1 MAIRSK
7 FSVLL
12 LAASL
17 TACGGGSSP
26 PTPGAAE
33 PPASA
38 PPAGCDG
45 SCATAN
51 SFLTSAEVGRII
63 AQAVNEA
70 AAINQPAT
78 IAVSDR
84 VGNILGVFVMD
95 GAPRFAAI
103 DGGRGIQGG
112 LEGVDA
118 VPSELAAIAKAI
130 TGAYL
135 SSEGNAFTTRTASQI
150 VQQNFN
156 PGEFN
161 QPGGPLFGVQFSQ
174 LPCSDLNRR
183 FGVHGTIGPKRSPLG
198 LSADPGGMPLYK
210 EGVPVGAIG
219 VMADGIYGLDIVI
232 SDRDVNPDELI
243 AIAGSFGFAA
253 PTDRQ
258 GDRITVDGKT
268 FRFSDVDANDLTSD
282 PASAPSFAATNG
294 SMGDLF
300 TVPAYFDGQLLDG
313 VAFGQPESGIRPA
326 GPFLNGLDAFV
337 LVDDDN
343 NNRYP
348 PRAGTDG
355 GAALT
360 EEEVTELLR
369 QALDVANRARAQ
381 IRRPLSSQ
389 ARVTVSIVDSN
400 GVILALARTRDAPV
414 FGTDVSLQKARTA
427 AFYSGDFAADDLA
440 AAPNTT
446 YVDVTPIDD
455 NTVDIAFGE
464 TIVMFDYV
472 VALREFLGLPN
483 ALADGAF
490 AFSDRAGGNLS
501 RPFFPDGVE
510 GTPHGPFSKAFNFWS
525 PFKVGSQLDLVYNSL
540 ASHLVFYYGA
550 IGILDP
556 PLVTEDLP
564 FNCTTLDRLANGIQ
578 IFPGSVPIYRDGTLV
593 GGIGISGDGVDQ
605 DDMIA
610 FLGLHNA
617 GEVLGTINNAPPAIR
632 ADQLTP
638 MGTRLRYIQCP
649 QAPFLDS
656 DEQNVCQGK

>member
-7 FSVLL
+7 FFVLL
-12 LAASL
+12 LAAFLS
-17 TACGGGSSP
+17 ACGGGSSP
-26 PTPGAAE
+26 PTPGASE

-38 PPAGCDG
+38 PPVGCSG

-51 SFLTSAEVGRII
+51 SFLTQAEVGRII
-63 AQAVNEA
+63 SQAVNEA
-70 AAINQPAT
+70 QAQGVAAT
-78 IAVSDR
+78 IAVTDR
-84 VGNILGVFVMD
+84 VGNVLGVFQMT
-95 GAPRFAAI
+95 GAARFAAI

-130 TGAYL
+130 TGSYL

-150 VQQNFN
+150 VQENFN

-183 FGVHGTIGPKRSPLG
+183 FGVHGSVGPKRSPLG

-219 VMADGIYGLDIVI
+219 VMADGIYGLDLVI
-232 SDRDVNPDELI
+232 SNLDMDLDELI
-243 AIAGSFGFAA
+243 AVAGTFGFAA

-268 FRFSDVDANDLTSD
+268 FRFSDVDANDLISD
-282 PASAPSFAATNG
+282 PASAPGFGVTNNSAG
-294 SMGDLF
+294 SLL
-300 TVPAYFDGQLLDG
+300 TVPAYFDGLLIDG
-313 VAFGQPESGIRPA
+313 VAFGQPNSGIRQA
-326 GPFLNGLDAFV
+326 GPFLDGLDAFV
-337 LVDDDN
+337 LVDQDN
-343 NNRYP
+343 NNRFRP
-348 PRAGTDG
+348 QAGTDG
-355 GAALT
+355 PDALT
-360 EEEVTELLR
+360 EDEVTEILR
-369 QALDVANRARAQ
+369 QALMVANSARAQ
-381 IRRPLSSQ
+381 IRRPISSQ
-389 ARVTVSIVDSN
+389 ARVTVSVVDTN
-400 GVILALARTRDAPV
+400 GVILALARTRDGPV
-414 FGTDVSLQKARTA
+414 FGIDVSLQKARTA
-427 AFYSGDFAADDLA
+427 AFYSGDYAADDLA

-446 YVDVTPIDD
+446 YVDVTPVDD

-472 VALREFLGLPN
+472 TAVRDFLGIPT

-501 RPFFPDGVE
+501 RPFYPDGVN
-510 GTPHGPFSKAFNFWS
+510 GTPHGPFSKAYNFWS
-525 PFKVGSQLDLVYNSL
+525 PFKVGIQLDLTYNSL
-540 ASHLVFYYGA
+540 AQHLLFYYGA
-550 IGILDP
+550 VGILNP

-564 FNCTTLDRLANGIQ
+564 FNCTGIDRLPNGIQ
-578 IFPGSVPIYRDGTLV
+578 IFPGSVPIYRGNTLV
-593 GGIGISGDGVDQ
+593 GGIGVSGDGVDQ
-605 DDMIA
+605 DDMVS

-617 GEVLGTINNAPPAIR
+617 GQVLGTVNNAPPGIR

-638 MGTRLRYIQCP
+638 MGSRLRYIQCP

-656 DEQNVCQGK
+656 DEQSVCQGK